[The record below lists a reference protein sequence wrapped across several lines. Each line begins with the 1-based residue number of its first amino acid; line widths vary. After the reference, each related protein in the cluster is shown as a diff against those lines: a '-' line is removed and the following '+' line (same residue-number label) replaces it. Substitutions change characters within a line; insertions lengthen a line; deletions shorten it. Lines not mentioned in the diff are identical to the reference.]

1 MEEIHSI
8 QSSNY
13 FVTIINEDVSNSS
26 LSLQTYRSL
35 ARSEILFL
43 WNVIFILCIHGF
55 NKRLVGKEN
64 HQRTGLSRWKDS
76 AVCVVASTLL
86 VYFFVYFFCKR
97 SALLKNSPK
106 DVRSW
111 APAADAARWS
121 RLSECITSTVHSAP
135 LPNRVAYVQ
144 HTEGTEIVHCAP
156 GEWY

>member
-86 VYFFVYFFCKR
+86 VYLFIFFANDLLFLKIVPKTYAPELQPQMQLGGVGWASASPPRFIRLLCRIVSPTYNTQKR
-97 SALLKNSPK
+97 LK
-106 DVRSW
+106 
-111 APAADAARWS
+111 
-121 RLSECITSTVHSAP
+121 
-135 LPNRVAYVQ
+135 
-144 HTEGTEIVHCAP
+144 
-156 GEWY
+156 